1 MRTARDERKTKETQV
16 EITINLDGT
25 GKADIQMGCGFMEHM
40 LELFARHG
48 RFDLTVKAV
57 GDTQVDYHHLVE
69 DTGIVLGRVF
79 DKALGDRRGIK
90 RYGSFVLPMDES
102 LVLCA
107 VDISGRACLG
117 YAMNIP
123 AEKIGEFDT
132 ELAREFL
139 CGLSRNMGACIHV
152 KQLEGGDSHHLIE
165 ATFKGLARALKEA
178 VSIDAE
184 YANEI
189 PSTKGT
195 IL

>member
-1 MRTARDERKTKETQV
+1 MRTASEQRKTKET
-16 EITINLDGT
+16 EIEISINLDGT
-25 GKADIQMGCGFMEHM
+25 GKADVSMGCGFMEHM
-40 LELFARHG
+40 MELFARHG
-48 RFDLTVKAV
+48 RFDITIRAK
-57 GDTQVDYHHLVE
+57 GDTHVDYHHLVE

-90 RYGSFVLPMDES
+90 RYGSFILPMDES
-102 LVLCA
+102 LVVSA
-107 VDISGRACLG
+107 VDISGRACLV
-117 YAMNIP
+117 YSLNVP
-123 AEKIGEFDT
+123 AEKIGDFDT

-178 VSIDAE
+178 VSIDPE
-184 YANEI
+184 YKNEI

>member
-1 MRTARDERKTKETQV
+1 MRKAEEKRITKETSV
-16 EITINLDGT
+16 EISINLDGT
-25 GKADIQMGCGFMEHM
+25 GKADIETNCGFIQHM

-48 RFDLTVKAV
+48 RFDLYVRAK
-57 GDTQVDYHHLVE
+57 GDVEVDFHHLVE
-69 DTGIVLGRVF
+69 DMGIVLGRVF

-90 RYGSFVLPMDES
+90 RYGSFILPMDES
-102 LVLCA
+102 LVLSA
-107 VDISGRACLG
+107 VDVCGRASVG
-117 YAMNIP
+117 YGLEIP

-132 ELAREFL
+132 ELVKEFL
-139 CGLSRNMGACIHV
+139 FGLARNMGAAIHV
-152 KQLEGGDSHHLIE
+152 KQLAGGDSHHIIE

-178 VSIDAE
+178 VQIDEE